1 MNARIDSF
9 ERGLI
14 FTFFIIFYIFI
25 STNLF
30 AEKIKDVSSIVGVR
44 SNQLIGYGLVVGLNG
59 SGDSSSQFTNQT
71 LSNLLKNVN
80 IKLDPK
86 NIKSKNVAAVMVTAT
101 LPPFAREGDKIDV
114 TISSIG
120 DAKSLEGGVLLITP
134 LKGVNGK
141 IYALSQGPVSM
152 GGFNMKGKQ
161 IQKHF
166 TTTVKLPNGATVERP
181 VVWDLYHQNYATL
194 SLKRSDFN
202 LAINIQNTLNKTFK
216 SKIAVALDP
225 RTIRLKK
232 PKNLTMPEFLATVQN
247 LNIKTQLPNVIVI
260 DERTGTIVAGS
271 DIEVKPTII
280 TYGDFVIKI
289 KKTTTILD
297 LTQMFQKF
305 KASPQD
311 MIAILENLKT
321 SSAIDA
327 KLIIN

>member
-1 MNARIDSF
+1 MGARIDSF

-14 FTFFIIFYIFI
+14 FTFFIIFYVFI

-152 GGFNMKGKQ
+152 GGFNMKGRQ

-166 TTTVKLPNGATVERP
+166 TTTVKLPNGATVERS
-181 VVWDLYHQNYATL
+181 VAWDLYHQNYATL

-202 LAINIQNTLNKTFK
+202 LAINIQNHLNKAFK

-225 RTIRLKK
+225 RTIRLTK
-232 PKNLTMPEFLATVQN
+232 PKDLSMPEFLATVEN
-247 LNIKTQLPNVIVI
+247 VDIKTKLPNVIVI

-289 KKTTTILD
+289 KKPTTILD

-327 KLIIN
+327 RLIIN